1 MRTPHLLRTLHMP
14 LAGLLLTLAAATAHA
29 GPWRADPDNSRGWEL
44 MSPAERI
51 EHQRRL
57 RSFTDYEACRAY
69 QQAHHAQMEARAQ
82 AAGRSLR
89 PRARSPCDDLR
100 ERGDIK

>member
-1 MRTPHLLRTLHMP
+1 
-14 LAGLLLTLAAATAHA
+14 
-29 GPWRADPDNSRGWEL
+29 

-82 AAGRSLR
+82 TSGRSLR
-89 PRARSPCDDLR
+89 PREIGRAHV
-100 ERGDIK
+100 

>member
-1 MRTPHLLRTLHMP
+1 MRTPHLLRTLRMP